1 MDNHLPSL
9 AIFAFIPSIEE
20 VHLAGMSSLD
30 RSLEIR
36 RYQTS
41 SSKHPQVIKPDCAT
55 HANFLAQSWVASND
69 NSFKGYRKM
78 SCASKVEVP
87 QG

>member
-20 VHLAGMSSLD
+20 VQLAGMSSLD
-30 RSLEIR
+30 RSLDIR

-41 SSKHPQVIKPDCAT
+41 SSNHPQVIKPDCAT
-55 HANFLAQSWVASND
+55 LPF
-69 NSFKGYRKM
+69 
-78 SCASKVEVP
+78 
-87 QG
+87 